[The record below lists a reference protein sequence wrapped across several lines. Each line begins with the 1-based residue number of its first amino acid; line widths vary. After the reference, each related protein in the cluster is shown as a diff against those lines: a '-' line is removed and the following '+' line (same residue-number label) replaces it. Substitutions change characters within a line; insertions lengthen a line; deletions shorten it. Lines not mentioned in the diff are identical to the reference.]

1 MSGTL
6 ERKDEELTP
15 EQLAVMYDDLFQ
27 TPGWKH
33 FCEALVDLAE
43 QCNTVKGISQEI
55 LDDPMKLAVEV
66 KARRAK
72 YDAYIGIINRAK
84 KNAKKVKKTLDQI
97 DEKKKQEAHNA

>member
-1 MSGTL
+1 MSGEGL
-6 ERKDEELTP
+6 ERKNEDLTP

-33 FCEALVDLAE
+33 FCEAIRDLAE
-43 QCNTVKGISQEI
+43 QCNTVKGISQDI

-72 YDAYIGIINRAK
+72 YDAYNGIINRARQ
-84 KNAKKVKKTLDQI
+84 NAKKVKKVL
-97 DEKKKQEAHNA
+97 KK